1 MKIMKNLFFVLS
13 FLAYNSIA
21 FTQENNVLRQLLG
34 SSEDSLLKEVLARPE
49 QFQLQLIYTQINR
62 DANNNPAFTSYQYNV
77 DSNLYFY
84 PASTVKLPAALVA
97 LEKLNELNIIGLDK
111 HSNMQTEAA
120 RPPQTAVSG
129 DTTSEDGL
137 PSIAHYTKKIFLVSD
152 NDAYNRLYE
161 FLGQEYLNRKLHEK
175 GYRNLRIIHRLSASE
190 FDVEGN
196 RFTNPVSFY
205 HGDSLLYHQGEVF
218 SIFYPPMQL
227 KEQVRGVAYMNNDGE
242 IIPEPFDFR
251 YKNFVS
257 LQGLHDILRAVMFP
271 DAVPPGERFNLTPE
285 DYRFLWKYMSMLPR
299 ESDYPQYKEWDSY
312 VKFFLFGD
320 SKEPIP
326 DHIRIFNKVGDAYGF
341 LTDVAYVVDFKNKVE
356 FLLAANLHVNKNQTY
371 NDGMY
376 EYDEIGFPV
385 LARLGRLI
393 YEYELERPRKYAPD
407 LEGLK

>member
-1 MKIMKNLFFVLS
+1 
-13 FLAYNSIA
+13 
-21 FTQENNVLRQLLG
+21 
-34 SSEDSLLKEVLARPE
+34 
-49 QFQLQLIYTQINR
+49 
-62 DANNNPAFTSYQYNV
+62 
-77 DSNLYFY
+77 
-84 PASTVKLPAALVA
+84 
-97 LEKLNELNIIGLDK
+97 
-111 HSNMQTEAA
+111 
-120 RPPQTAVSG
+120 
-129 DTTSEDGL
+129 
-137 PSIAHYTKKIFLVSD
+137 
-152 NDAYNRLYE
+152 
-161 FLGQEYLNRKLHEK
+161 
-175 GYRNLRIIHRLSASE
+175 
-190 FDVEGN
+190 
-196 RFTNPVSFY
+196 
-205 HGDSLLYHQGEVF
+205 
-218 SIFYPPMQL
+218 
-227 KEQVRGVAYMNNDGE
+227 
-242 IIPEPFDFR
+242 
-251 YKNFVS
+251 
-257 LQGLHDILRAVMFP
+257 FP